1 MACIGPYDLAQ
12 YRIDSAM
19 ERLEA
24 SRVLID
30 SGLYQDAVSRAYY
43 AVFQAARA
51 VLATKSLDSKKHS
64 GVISLFNKDFIKT
77 GKLPRDFGKILKK
90 AKDLR
95 QASDYNDFY
104 LVSKEEAKD
113 AVESAER
120 FIEGTKAF
128 VES

>member
-1 MACIGPYDLAQ
+1 MASIGPYDLAQ

-24 SRVLID
+24 SRVLIH

-51 VLATKSLDSKKHS
+51 VLATKSLDAKKHS
-64 GVISLFNKDFIKT
+64 GVISLFNRNFIKT

-120 FIEGTKAF
+120 FIEGIKAF
-128 VES
+128 LES